1 SLQIFATDLN
11 HDAIDRARKGI
22 FPPNISA
29 DVSAERLRRFFIKE
43 AGGYRVR
50 KEIRDMVVF
59 ATQNVAMD
67 SPFTRLDIIVCRNL
81 LIYLTPELQKKIL
94 PLFRF
99 CLNPGGILFLGVAE
113 TAGVFTDIFAPLN
126 AKARIYQRRESLLLP
141 ATISFPSSFVSARSG
156 TPKELPMLKPSPNLQ
171 SCADQL
177 LLQRYTLPAV
187 LVNEGG
193 DILYINGRTGKYLEP
208 ASGKVNWN
216 IFAMAREGLRFELT
230 RIFQQAVRQKETVTA
245 RGLTVGTNGG
255 TQVVD
260 VTVQHI
266 ETPVELQGLV
276 MVVFHDVAAP
286 PAARVR
292 RRAKPGQADSARV
305 AELELELQKTFEELN
320 ATREEMQSSQEEL
333 KSANEELQS
342 TNEELQSTNEELTT
356 SKEEMQSINE
366 ELQSINAEQQA
377 KMEEF
382 SLLSNDMQNLLNS
395 TEIAVV
401 FLDNQLNI
409 RRFTTGTNKLIKLIH
424 SDLGRPL
431 SDIATDLHY
440 PELTAEAL
448 EVLRTLVYTEK
459 QIPTNDGRWY
469 TVRIMPYRTMDNV
482 INGVVIT
489 YLDITAAKT
498 LQSELSAAN
507 EKLQTMLA
515 AAR

>member
-1 SLQIFATDLN
+1 
-11 HDAIDRARKGI
+11 
-22 FPPNISA
+22 
-29 DVSAERLRRFFIKE
+29 
-43 AGGYRVR
+43 
-50 KEIRDMVVF
+50 
-59 ATQNVAMD
+59 
-67 SPFTRLDIIVCRNL
+67 
-81 LIYLTPELQKKIL
+81 
-94 PLFRF
+94 
-99 CLNPGGILFLGVAE
+99 
-113 TAGVFTDIFAPLN
+113 
-126 AKARIYQRRESLLLP
+126 
-141 ATISFPSSFVSARSG
+141 
-156 TPKELPMLKPSPNLQ
+156 MLKPPANLQ

-230 RIFQQAVRQKETVTA
+230 RIFQQAVRQKETVMA

-260 VTVQHI
+260 VTVQPI
-266 ETPVELQGLV
+266 EAPVELQGLV
-276 MVVFHDVAAP
+276 MVVFHDVATP

-409 RRFTTGTNKLIKLIH
+409 RRFTTGTNKLIKLIP

-448 EVLRTLVYTEK
+448 EVLRTLVFTEK